1 MKNIKKR
8 YWAFV
13 LYIDSAPQNWK
24 DILQETGLPCAIS
37 PYHDKDLNA
46 DLTPKKPHYHII
58 LCYDG
63 PTTFNNVKSLT
74 VDRLNSTIPI
84 PLEQVSGYYRY
95 LTHLDNPEKFQYNND
110 DIITLN
116 GFCSDNYETLTT
128 TQINKIKIE
137 ILKFIDDNKIY
148 EYSLLL
154 EILRKS
160 DLYNLLD
167 VAMNHTILF
176 NTYITSKRHF
186 LDNEKI
192 K

>member
-1 MKNIKKR
+1 MKNVKKR

-13 LYIDSAPQNWK
+13 LYTDSAPQNWK

-37 PYHDKDLNA
+37 PYHDKDINA

-160 DLYNLLD
+160 ELYNLLD

-186 LDNEKI
+186 LEKE